1 MASPTIKA
9 IEVSGR
15 TKYRFVV
22 DVGADPVTGKRRQL
36 TRTFDRRKDAQKEL
50 ARILHE
56 VSQHKFTLPAK
67 TTVKEYLTEWLRS
80 ATRGKEAAT
89 VRNYADALRPVMDR
103 YGAKPL
109 QKLTTDD
116 VEDLVDWMLSS
127 GRKRGGKVGS
137 GLSPRTVQL
146 TLSRLRSAL
155 NDAVNRHL
163 LEWNPAAPVKCPA
176 QVRTSRQPW
185 SEREVKT
192 FLASLTGQRL
202 HAIMLLSLLGLRPAE
217 VCGLRWATDVDLDAG
232 TLTVETTRTLVMT
245 DQGMQVVEKAPKTA
259 SGRRSLPLPAQ
270 VTAAL
275 RTFKALQAAEQLAAG
290 PAYTATGYVL
300 VDELGAPQR
309 TDWLRRQT
317 YKAMAAAGV
326 RKVRPYDARHA
337 CLTYLATNGVPA
349 PIVSAWAGHSDL
361 SMAQRVYVHPSAK
374 DLEQGRDALSV
385 LLS

>member
-1 MASPTIKA
+1 VASPTIKA

-56 VSQHKFTLPAK
+56 VGQHKFTLPAK
-67 TTVKEYLTEWLRS
+67 TTVAEYLGEWLRS
-80 ATRGKEAAT
+80 ATRGKESAT
-89 VRNYADALRPVMDR
+89 VRNYGDALRPVMDR

-109 QKLTTDD
+109 QKLTTADI
-116 VEDLVDWMLSS
+116 EDLVDWMLSS
-127 GRKRGGKVGS
+127 GRKRGGKVGTP
-137 GLSPRTVQL
+137 LSPRTVQL

-155 NDAVNRHL
+155 NDAVSRRV

-176 QVRTSRQPW
+176 QVRTARQPW
-185 SEREVKT
+185 SEREVKV
-192 FLASLTGQRL
+192 FLASLVGQRL

-217 VCGLRWATDVDLDAG
+217 TCGLRWTDIDLDEG
-232 TLTVETTRTLVMT
+232 TLTVEVTRTLVMS
-245 DQGMQVVEKAPKTA
+245 DAGMTVVEKAPKTA

-270 VTAAL
+270 VVTAL
-275 RTFKALQAAEQLAAG
+275 RSFKATQAAEQLAAG
-290 PAYTATGYVL
+290 PAYVSSGRVL

-317 YKAMAAAGV
+317 YKAMTAANV

-337 CLTYLATNGVPA
+337 CLTYLATSGVPA

-361 SMAQRVYVHPSAK
+361 SMAQRVYVHPTAK
-374 DLEQGRDALSV
+374 DLEQGRDALTA
-385 LLS
+385 LLGQ